1 MTSYRTSVQAG
12 IYFRGGFPYL
22 PGRRR
27 IRLQSGAQRMSLRAS
42 LLTSRIKK
50 RQAGSESTV
59 VRYLT
64 VFIADTVAPDR
75 V

>member
-1 MTSYRTSVQAG
+1 MSKRGFISGEAPAPRSLLERGADQIAG
-12 IYFRGGFPYL
+12 
-22 PGRRR
+22 
-27 IRLQSGAQRMSLRAS
+27 QRAA

-64 VFIADTVAPDR
+64 VFIADTVAPAR